1 MPDASI
7 PFHILVVDRSQDVRT
22 LFQDMLSYEGYRVTT
37 LYALPDVLGEIDTL
51 EPDLVILDSMWSQHD
66 VPWSQLQRL
75 RMHRPT
81 TPIPLILCSGDGTSS
96 PEMDERLRSLGVQV
110 INKPFD
116 LDDLY
121 QAIHALFNDLH
132 SPA

>member
-1 MPDASI
+1 
-7 PFHILVVDRSQDVRT
+7 
-22 LFQDMLSYEGYRVTT
+22 
-37 LYALPDVLGEIDTL
+37 
-51 EPDLVILDSMWSQHD
+51 
-66 VPWSQLQRL
+66 
-75 RMHRPT
+75 
-81 TPIPLILCSGDGTSS
+81 
-96 PEMDERLRSLGVQV
+96 MDERLRSLGVQV